1 MGAVDVAE
9 IQSKLCYKLAK
20 STFTFFI
27 VVCLYKLLLIT
38 YALLLIVDIA
48 ADVLVGSIVE
58 ELMLSLE
65 NEHQEI
71 VHRKTLEV
79 SRIVK
84 EFLVDTYQTWWASE

>member
-48 ADVLVGSIVE
+48 ADVL
-58 ELMLSLE
+58 
-65 NEHQEI
+65 
-71 VHRKTLEV
+71 
-79 SRIVK
+79 
-84 EFLVDTYQTWWASE
+84 A

>member
-20 STFTFFI
+20 STFTFSFI

-48 ADVLVGSIVE
+48 VGVLVGSIVE

-71 VHRKTLEV
+71 VHR
-79 SRIVK
+79 
-84 EFLVDTYQTWWASE
+84 

>member
-1 MGAVDVAE
+1 MNFN
-9 IQSKLCYKLAK
+9 IRS
-20 STFTFFI
+20 I
-27 VVCLYKLLLIT
+27 MVVYSYKLLST

-48 ADVLVGSIVE
+48 ADVLVGLIVE